1 MGLTPRMHTDEL
13 EVTAVLVRQLL
24 REQFP
29 DLSDLLLRRIEPEGT
44 VNSIFRLGDELAV
57 RLARRNT

>member
-1 MGLTPRMHTDEL
+1 MHTDEL